1 MLPFNNTAK
10 LLTIHV
16 VVDPSRK
23 CDRFLAA
30 AGLEVSR
37 QFLYEER
44 GGGGRCIESNG
55 GAVPTKP
62 HSRDDTISQAHVT

>member
-1 MLPFNNTAK
+1 MW
-10 LLTIHV
+10 
-16 VVDPSRK
+16 VDPSRK

-44 GGGGRCIESNG
+44 GGGGRGGGGRSLESSS
-55 GAVPTKP
+55 GAVPTRP
-62 HSRDDTISQAHVT
+62 HSREAIQ

>member
-1 MLPFNNTAK
+1 M
-10 LLTIHV
+10 LTIHV
-16 VVDPSRK
+16 VDDLSRK

-62 HSRDDTISQAHVT
+62 HSRDDNNQSSLH

>member
-1 MLPFNNTAK
+1 MC
-10 LLTIHV
+10 
-16 VVDPSRK
+16 RK

-44 GGGGRCIESNG
+44 GSGGAGSGGGQRVESN
-55 GAVPTKP
+55 AVPTKP
-62 HSRDDTISQAHVT
+62 HSRSALHKDKF

>member
-1 MLPFNNTAK
+1 MLVNLN
-10 LLTIHV
+10 
-16 VVDPSRK
+16 RK

-44 GGGGRCIESNG
+44 GGGGRSVESSD

-62 HSRDDTISQAHVT
+62 HSRYGFINGVLTY